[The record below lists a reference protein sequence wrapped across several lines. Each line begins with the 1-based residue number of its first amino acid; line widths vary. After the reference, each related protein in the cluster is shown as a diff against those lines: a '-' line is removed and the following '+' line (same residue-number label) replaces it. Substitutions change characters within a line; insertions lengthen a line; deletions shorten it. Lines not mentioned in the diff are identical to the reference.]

1 MLAHDA
7 LRDGW
12 IGVAEL
18 FGQVHIKMNVPKQR
32 QPTVPLWRTAV
43 TVSITAI
50 GTSGEKRFDFLLMAP
65 SSKSVEPP
73 QNSGRFTMAH
83 LLGNPAFIL
92 HFSKQR

>member
-18 FGQVHIKMNVPKQR
+18 FEQVHIKMNVPKQR

-50 GTSGEKRFDFLLMAP
+50 VTSCEKRFDFLLMAP

-73 QNSGRFTMAH
+73 QNPGRFTMAH
-83 LLGNPAFIL
+83 SLGNPAFIL